1 MACSCSSLT
10 DSTARH
16 FDEKRVGTE
25 LSAYRRSGPGITTRA
40 LLNYLAVR
48 DPLPGTVLD
57 IGSGIGAFTLG
68 MLKAGVQHA
77 ICVDMSAASL
87 AANAEEAE
95 RQGVGDRIE
104 QVEGDFIAVA
114 SAIPSADLVALDRVV
129 CCYPSYPDLLTEAAG
144 HSRSLLALSFP
155 RDRWWV
161 RLALRVENL
170 WRYLRRDRFRAFVH
184 SPAAM
189 ADLLHGHG
197 FLRTHAASTWTWQIE
212 VYARQVTKSG
222 A

>member
-1 MACSCSSLT
+1 MGCSCATLI

-25 LSAYRRSGPGITTRA
+25 LSAYRRSGPGMTTRA
-40 LLNYLAVR
+40 LLSYLAAR
-48 DPLPGTVLD
+48 HPLPGTLLD

-104 QVEGDFIAVA
+104 HVEGDFAVVA
-114 SAIPSADLVALDRVV
+114 STLPPADLVVLDRVV
-129 CCYPSYPDLLTEAAG
+129 CCYPEYTTLLEVAAD
-144 HSRSLLALSFP
+144 HSRRLLAMSFP

-161 RLALRVENL
+161 HLALWVENS
-170 WRYLRRDRFRAFVH
+170 WRYLRGDRFRGFVH

-189 ADLLHGHG
+189 ADLLHGQG

-212 VYARQVTKSG
+212 IYERHAATR
-222 A
+222 